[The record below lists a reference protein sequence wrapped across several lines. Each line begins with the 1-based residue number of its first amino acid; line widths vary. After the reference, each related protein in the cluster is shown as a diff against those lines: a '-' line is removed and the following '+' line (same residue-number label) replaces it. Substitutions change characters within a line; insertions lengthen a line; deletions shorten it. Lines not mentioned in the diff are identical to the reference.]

1 MTRQGS
7 RRLPRRPRRG
17 WSMAVSAVLA
27 LGLAASVA
35 SPAAGQTAEVA
46 LTLDDAVQRALE
58 RNLDIQVERLNP
70 QAIDF
75 TLAGLRSTYH
85 PIVSSTIGQRSQ
97 VNPPTSQ
104 LNGGQ
109 RVANDTV
116 TYNAGVTQ
124 ALPWGGGDF
133 QVFWNNSRT
142 DTTNIFAN
150 FNPSYVTNL
159 SAQFT
164 QPLLRGFGMDLT
176 RQQLLVTRI
185 NRQISEVQLRA
196 TITATL
202 ASVRN
207 AYWELV
213 FAAES
218 VGVARQSLALAEK
231 LVEDNQTRVEAGAM
245 APIDVVQAEAEAA
258 LRRQALAQIEAEAL
272 TAELALKQ
280 LIVEGTEDP
289 LWPSRILPSDR
300 PAFRVRGVDVPG
312 AVATALGQ
320 RTDLVQAR
328 RQLEATDV
336 TLRYLRNETLPALD
350 AVANYGLQGLGG
362 TQFIRQGSGLGSVVV
377 GTVPGGYGDALDAI
391 GRRSYPTWNVVLNLS
406 YPIFGGAAEAQYA
419 RARVQRNQ
427 ALAEIKA
434 LELRVATEVTSAG
447 LQVEA
452 NLKRVEAATAARGL
466 AQRQLEAEQSKFE
479 VGLSTN
485 FFVVQAQRDLQD
497 AQNSE
502 LRALLDYQRSL
513 VEFERAQETSLQGAG
528 ITIAGAPRATN

>member
-1 MTRQGS
+1 MG
-7 RRLPRRPRRG
+7 RG
-17 WSMAVSAVLA
+17 RVLAGAAVLLGAVLA
-27 LGLAASVA
+27 
-35 SPAAGQTAEVA
+35 AGAHGWAQTAEVT
-46 LTLDDAVQRALE
+46 LTLEDAVKRALE

-70 QAIDF
+70 QAIDL

-85 PIVSSTIGQRSQ
+85 PTISSTIGQRSQ

-109 RVANDTV
+109 RVANDTL
-116 TYNAGVTQ
+116 TYNAGLLQ

-164 QPLLRGFGMDLT
+164 QPLLRGFGIDLT

-196 TITATL
+196 TITSTL
-202 ASVRN
+202 AGVRN
-207 AYWELV
+207 AYWDHV
-213 FAAES
+213 FATEA

-231 LVEDNQTRVEAGAM
+231 LVEDNQARVEAGAM

-258 LRRQALAQIEAEAL
+258 SRRQALAQIEAGAL
-272 TAELALKQ
+272 TAELVLKQ

-289 LWPSRILPSDR
+289 LWHARIVPSDR
-300 PAFRVRGVDVPG
+300 PAFRAQMVDVRA

-336 TLRYLRNETLPALD
+336 TIRYLRNETLPALD

-377 GTVPGGYGDALDAI
+377 GTVPGGYADALDAVA
-391 GRRSYPTWNVVLNLS
+391 RRSYPTWNVALNIS
-406 YPIFGGAAEAQYA
+406 YPVVGGAAEAQYA

-434 LELRVATEVTSAG
+434 LELRVAAEVTNAG

-452 NLKRVEAATAARGL
+452 NLKRVDAATAARSL

-502 LRALLDYQRSL
+502 LRALLDYQKSL